1 MAVNWLEVAQE
12 MAENARANLAQDRKR
27 LQKILAERNRQ
38 SAPED
43 SSNNPSPVD
52 TEQLSD

>member
-1 MAVNWLEVAQE
+1 MAVNWVEVAHR

-27 LQKILAERNRQ
+27 LQKILAERNQQ

-43 SSNNPSPVD
+43 SSDHSSPVD